1 VRCSCGPAGRRV
13 TLPAAGPEDHGV
25 HPLATR
31 RRSQPA
37 PPWAVVEALVRPDG
51 DPARRW
57 LRLQNGEV
65 RPLVLEEGPAHVLWS
80 SPWPDRPGLRVRLDV
95 TARPEG
101 ADGADLRWTLLG
113 DAPLPAEEVRALRRR
128 LDELLNRDL
137 RQSFDQ

>member
-1 VRCSCGPAGRRV
+1 M
-13 TLPAAGPEDHGV
+13 

-37 PPWAVVEALVRPDG
+37 PPWAVVDALVRPDG
-51 DPARRW
+51 DPARPW
-57 LRLQNGEV
+57 LLLRAGEV
-65 RPLVLEEGPAHVLWS
+65 RPLVLEEGTAHVLWS

-95 TARPEG
+95 TARPDG

-113 DAPLPAEEVRALRRR
+113 DAPLPPEEVRPLRRR